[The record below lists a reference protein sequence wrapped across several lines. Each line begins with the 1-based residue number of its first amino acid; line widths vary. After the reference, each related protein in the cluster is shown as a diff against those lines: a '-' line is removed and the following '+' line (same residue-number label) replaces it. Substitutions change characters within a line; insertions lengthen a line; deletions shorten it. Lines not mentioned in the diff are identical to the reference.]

1 MVRIWIAVVH
11 QYSTSYDGR
20 MSNFLYMFWQHCSFH
35 NIDGISDIIPHYSIH
50 GICYPVDEEVNQKKQ
65 DIDEEV

>member
-1 MVRIWIAVVH
+1 
-11 QYSTSYDGR
+11 
-20 MSNFLYMFWQHCSFH
+20 MFWQHCSFH
-35 NIDGISDIIPHYSIH
+35 NIDGMSDIIPHYSIY